1 MRLRLIFSQN
11 QSIDN
16 ELKSYIKIFKN
27 KIHFYEGI
35 HPLHN
40 EIGAN
45 KKNGRKVINSTF
57 EIFKLD
63 KLDREELKTKATH
76 KIICQKLHNTLK
88 CQPYFIKLNTYQEFK
103 IRWHKKNYIIQS
115 LEFKKNILIAIIGAV
130 VGAIIGS
137 VATISFQKLTI
148 SNQKEIQS
156 NQNNKTEMKKNG
168 TDSLIKTSELDT
180 VDKLN
185 KPDSTNISL

>member
-63 KLDREELKTKATH
+63 KLDREVLKTKATH
-76 KIICQKLHNTLK
+76 KIISQKLHNTLK
-88 CQPYFIKLNTYQEFK
+88 CQPYFIKLNTYQEFIIK
-103 IRWHKKNYIIQS
+103 WYQKYYIIQS
-115 LEFKKNILIAIIGAV
+115 LEFKKNILVAI

-137 VATISFQKLTI
+137 IATISFQKLTI
-148 SNQKEIQS
+148 PNHKEIQS
-156 NQNNKTEMKKNG
+156 SQNNKTEMKKNG
-168 TDSLIKTSELDT
+168 TDSHVKTSEPDT
-180 VDKLN
+180 VYKLN
-185 KPDSTNISL
+185 KPDSTNISLK